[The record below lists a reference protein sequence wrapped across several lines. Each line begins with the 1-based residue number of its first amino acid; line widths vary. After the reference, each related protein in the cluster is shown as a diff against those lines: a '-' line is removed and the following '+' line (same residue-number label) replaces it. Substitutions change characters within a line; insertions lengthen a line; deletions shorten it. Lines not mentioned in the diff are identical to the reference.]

1 MCFTSLSYHGSMET
15 SSTNLL
21 VPYKL
26 VIFHV
31 LLPGG
36 SVPRHANP
44 GTEAHCVRC
53 VGPHILE
60 DSGARPAARPRHPA
74 PLRRP
79 RVVNIDPKKT
89 GPKKTPRR
97 LHRLGTLHLCHMAP
111 RGQLMHLAKNLDTMM
126 VGKSTSTSPGDSFSF
141 RLRPFPR
148 RPTSARSA

>member
-1 MCFTSLSYHGSMET
+1 MET

-21 VPYKL
+21 LLYKL

-31 LLPGG
+31 LAAG

-60 DSGARPAARPRHPA
+60 DSGARPVARPRHPA

-79 RVVNIDPKKT
+79 GVANIDPKFIQQNWVAQKNT
-89 GPKKTPRR
+89 Q
-97 LHRLGTLHLCHMAP
+97 AP
-111 RGQLMHLAKNLDTMM
+111 PQAGHLAPLPYGAKRTTDAPIGQQFGYNDDWQIHIHI
-126 VGKSTSTSPGDSFSF
+126 STRFV
-141 RLRPFPR
+141 
-148 RPTSARSA
+148 